1 MSKNIMSMMRQAS
14 KVTTQRHYR
23 LLRGRFEKAVR
34 ASMPEALAESA
45 IQTFRRAVWRSWRK
59 ANPV

>member
-1 MSKNIMSMMRQAS
+1 MSKNILSMMRQAH

-34 ASMPEALAESA
+34 ASLPPELAEHA
-45 IQTFRRAVWRSWRK
+45 IQTFRRAVWNSWRK
-59 ANPV
+59 ANPA